1 MILTSVLPH
10 GRVALG
16 PDAAAV
22 GFVEGAVITIVVL
35 STGSVLLRLDDEP
48 AVRDPSLVTLD
59 DDEYQSDSQDDDES
73 IDNADTLEAR

>member
-1 MILTSVLPH
+1 MILTSVLPY
-10 GRVALG
+10 GRVAFG

-48 AVRDPSLVTLD
+48 AVRDPSLATLD
-59 DDEYQSDSQDDDES
+59 DDEHQSHAHLDDEP
-73 IDNADTLEAR
+73 IDNADTLETP

>member
-35 STGSVLLRLDDEP
+35 STGSVLIRLDDEP
-48 AVRDPSLVTLD
+48 EIEAATVPRLSSPKLRALGPQND
-59 DDEYQSDSQDDDES
+59 QD
-73 IDNADTLEAR
+73 